1 MESLL
6 IHPRDPGQLEQIKA
20 YLNALKISFEI
31 KKSSLPPQVIAGIEI
46 AIAEDD
52 PGQTMSFEEFR
63 QKHFLS
69 NK

>member
-1 MESLL
+1 MKLDHL
-6 IHPRDPGQLEQIKA
+6 PTDYID
-20 YLNALKISFEI
+20 KI
-31 KKSSLPPQVIAGIEI
+31 VEI